1 MNTNIVALISLVLFG
16 FAICEAGNIQLS
28 VYTSS
33 NAYWIAVAPIGGSL
47 TTTTI
52 ELQQHGSS
60 SWNIMEANPSWGY
73 WQLAATG
80 SAYKL
85 PLSFRLTASNGE
97 QLVLSSILT
106 SINPG
111 ATVNTQAQYGS
122 SSSST
127 STQAPTSHATQAPT
141 EHATAAPAHRHTQA
155 PTQHATQA
163 PTHHAR
169 HTQAPTQHATHAPT
183 QHATQAPTRH
193 ATQAPTQAPS
203 QAPTSHATQAPTQR
217 ATQAPTSHA
226 TQAPTQRATQAP
238 TQKATSAP
246 NTNLC
251 AVTSTSTEP
260 MKLLVALYI
269 YPGST
274 WTQVANAAK
283 AGVETIAIINPN
295 NGPESSGPDSSYTT
309 YMAQLASAGVTMIGY
324 IHTSYGSRSISD
336 VVADITTYA
345 TKYPGLSGIFIDEA
359 ATSSGEISYY
369 QQVYNA
375 IMSHSGYTNAILNPG
390 TQPDQ
395 GYLAVSTSIVVF
407 EDTASAWKNSFSSWV
422 TCAPNAASKPNYKYH
437 FAAIA
442 YAASQSQMSSLISQF
457 SAAGMGM
464 VYVTDGSAGGNTYN
478 SLPSFFSTEV
488 STIQSAN

>member
-1 MNTNIVALISLVLFG
+1 MNAKIVALIALVLFG
-16 FAICEAGNIQLS
+16 SAICQAGNIQLS

-33 NAYWIAVAPIGGSL
+33 NAYWIAVSPLGGSL
-47 TTTTI
+47 TTSTI
-52 ELQQHGSS
+52 ELQQQGSS
-60 SWNIMEANPSWGY
+60 TWNTMEPNPSWGY

-106 SINPG
+106 SIDAG
-111 ATVNTQAQYGS
+111 AAINTQAQYGS
-122 SSSST
+122 SSS
-127 STQAPTSHATQAPT
+127 TQAPTVAPAHRNTQAPT
-141 EHATAAPAHRHTQA
+141 EHATQAPTHHATQAPTRHAGHTQAPTEHATQGPTQHATQAPTQHATQGPTQRATQMPTSA

-163 PTHHAR
+163 PT
-169 HTQAPTQHATHAPT
+169 
-183 QHATQAPTRH
+183 
-193 ATQAPTQAPS
+193 
-203 QAPTSHATQAPTQR
+203 
-217 ATQAPTSHA
+217 
-226 TQAPTQRATQAP
+226 
-238 TQKATSAP
+238 QKATSPP

-251 AVTSTSTEP
+251 AVTPTSTEP

-295 NGPESSGPDSSYTT
+295 NGPDSSGPDSSYTT
-309 YMAQLASAGVTMIGY
+309 YMAQLTAAGVTMIGY
-324 IHTSYGSRSISD
+324 IHTSYGARAISD
-336 VVADITTYA
+336 VVADINTYA
-345 TKYPGLSGIFIDEA
+345 TKYPGLSGIFVDEA
-359 ATSSGEISYY
+359 SASANEVSYY

-375 IMSHSGYTNAILNPG
+375 VNSHSGYSNTILNPG

-407 EDTASAWKNSFSSWV
+407 EDVASNWNSNFASWV
-422 TCAPNAASKPNYKYH
+422 SCAPNAASKPNYKYH

-442 YAASQSQMSSLISQF
+442 YSASQSQMTSLISEF
-457 SAAGMGM
+457 EAAGMGM

-488 STIQSAN
+488 STIHSAN